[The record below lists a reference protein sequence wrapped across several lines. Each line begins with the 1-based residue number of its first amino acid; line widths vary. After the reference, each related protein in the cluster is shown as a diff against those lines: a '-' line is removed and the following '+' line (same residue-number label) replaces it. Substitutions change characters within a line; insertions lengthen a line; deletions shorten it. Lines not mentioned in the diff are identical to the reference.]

1 MEAVSPR
8 CQGPASSLQPQYSP
22 QCCSSEASEQSLM
35 PSQCLLVG
43 MQVPF
48 GHWKPLHF
56 FSAIQ
61 NWVDVACV
69 FLKDSFS

>member
-1 MEAVSPR
+1 
-8 CQGPASSLQPQYSP
+8 
-22 QCCSSEASEQSLM
+22 M

-56 FSAIQ
+56 FSEMQ
-61 NWVDVACV
+61 NWVDVVCV
-69 FLKDSFS
+69 VFFF